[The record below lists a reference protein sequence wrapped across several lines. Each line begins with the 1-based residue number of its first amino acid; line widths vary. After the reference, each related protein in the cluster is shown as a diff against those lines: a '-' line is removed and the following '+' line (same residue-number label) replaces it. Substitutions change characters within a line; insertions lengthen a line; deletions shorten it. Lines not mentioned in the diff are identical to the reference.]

1 MKQKILYNPDCD
13 LKFSEYGVEIPIL
26 DNRASKVFESLKE
39 EEASLEYFPA
49 DKIPFIGRE
58 DLLLA
63 HNSDYVDRLYGSY
76 AELEREILLC
86 YELVDETGHYHRY
99 NPKKAKKDFTRAFD
113 VVLKQAG
120 LTYEAARTALRNGFC
135 FFLGGGMHHAMSFG
149 GRGFCLVNDI
159 VIAIR
164 KLQNE
169 KQIKTAWVID
179 VDAHKGDGTAEITK
193 LDKTIVT
200 LSLHMKEGWPLDSG
214 SVRDP
219 WFIPCNVDV
228 GIDSDEASVY
238 LDKLKEALHELEL
251 NYPKADLAIVVDGA
265 DPFEHDELE
274 STEKLKLTKEQL
286 LERDRIIYEF
296 LKERKIPQAYVMAG
310 GYGIRAWEIYAQFLK
325 FVRKS
330 SSERSEVS
338 SR

>member
-1 MKQKILYNPDCD
+1 MILYNPDCD
-13 LKFSEYGVEIPIL
+13 LKFSEYGVEIPIV
-26 DNRASKVFESLKE
+26 DDRALKVFEALKKEDPSLTF
-39 EEASLEYFPA
+39 FPIEQ
-49 DKIPFIGRE
+49 IPQISKE

-63 HNSDYVDRLYGSY
+63 HNKDFVERLYGSY
-76 AELEREILLC
+76 ADLEREILTC
-86 YELVDETGHYHRY
+86 YELVDEDGHYHRY

-113 VVLKQAG
+113 IVLKQVG
-120 LTYEAARTALRNGFC
+120 LTYACANEALKSGFS

-159 VIAIR
+159 VISLR
-164 KLQNE
+164 KLQKENKIE
-169 KQIKTAWVID
+169 TAWVID
-179 VDAHKGDGTAEITK
+179 VDAHKGDGTAELTK
-193 LDKTIVT
+193 TDKSIVT

-228 GIDSDEASVY
+228 GIDVGEEPHY
-238 LDKLKEALHELEL
+238 LDKLKSALQELEA

-265 DPFEHDELE
+265 DPFEADELE

-286 LERDRIIYEF
+286 LERDKIIFEF

-310 GYGIRAWEIYAQFLK
+310 GYGSRAWEIYTQFLK
-325 FVRKS
+325 FVR
-330 SSERSEVS
+330 
-338 SR
+338 